1 MREATTQSK
10 VDYFRLPR
18 PLWRKLKKHLPKNKR
33 NKSKKQGGRPR
44 VSDRAVANA
53 IWYVLWSGCQW
64 KAIHREWFGVSSSVV
79 HERFQRWRRMGLFQK
94 LMKWMVEHYAKES
107 GGISWKW
114 QAMDSKN
121 SPAPLGGEKTG
132 NNPTDRGKQGAK
144 INLLVDERG
153 APLSVVLTGANR
165 HDKISAVELIV
176 SIALKRPAHK
186 EQHLCA
192 DQAYDASDVREFASS
207 EGYTTHIKINPRKKE
222 ATDSSGRSPQRK
234 DSHGEPHPARRWVVE
249 RTISWLVKRRSLR
262 TRWSKKAEN
271 WLALVQLACAHI
283 LLNLAVFG

>member
-1 MREATTQSK
+1 MSKATTTRK

-18 PLWRKLKKHLPKNKR
+18 PLWRKLKKYLPRKR
-33 NKSKKQGGRPR
+33 NKSKQGGRPR
-44 VSDRAVANA
+44 VPDRAVANA

-64 KAIHREWFGVSSSVV
+64 KAVHRDWFGVSSSVV
-79 HERFQRWRRMGLFQK
+79 HERFQRWRRMGIFEK
-94 LMKWMVEHYAKES
+94 LMKRMVEHYAKES

-132 NNPTDRGKQGAK
+132 KNPTDRGKRGAK
-144 INLLVDERG
+144 MNLLVDQSG

-165 HDKISAVELIV
+165 HDKVAAIELIV
-176 SIALKRPAHK
+176 SIALKRPAYK

-192 DQAYDASDVREFASS
+192 DKAYDASDVREFASS
-207 EGYTTHIKINPRKKE
+207 SGYTTHIKVNPRKKASTE
-222 ATDSSGRSPQRK
+222 SSGGPSQEE

-249 RTISWLVKRRSLR
+249 RTICWLTKRRSLR
-262 TRWSKKAEN
+262 TRWSKKAQN

-283 LLNLAVFG
+283 LLNLAVLG

>member
-1 MREATTQSK
+1 M
-10 VDYFRLPR
+10 
-18 PLWRKLKKHLPKNKR
+18 
-33 NKSKKQGGRPR
+33 
-44 VSDRAVANA
+44 SDRAVANA
-53 IWYVLWSGCQW
+53 IWYVLWTGCQW

-79 HERFQRWRRMGLFQK
+79 HERFQRWRQMGIFEK
-94 LMKWMVEHYAKES
+94 LMKWMVEHYARES

-121 SPAPLGGEKTG
+121 SPTPLGGDKTG
-132 NNPTDRGKQGAK
+132 KNPTDRGKQGAK
-144 INLLVDERG
+144 MNLLVDQRG

-176 SIALKRPAHK
+176 SIALKRPAQK

-192 DQAYDASDVREFASS
+192 DKAYDASDVREFASS
-207 EGYTTHIKINPRKKE
+207 AGYTTHIKINPRKKE
-222 ATDSSGRSPQRK
+222 ATESSGESPQRK

-249 RTISWLVKRRSLR
+249 RTISWLTKRRSLR

-271 WLALVQLACAHI
+271 WLALIQLACAHI